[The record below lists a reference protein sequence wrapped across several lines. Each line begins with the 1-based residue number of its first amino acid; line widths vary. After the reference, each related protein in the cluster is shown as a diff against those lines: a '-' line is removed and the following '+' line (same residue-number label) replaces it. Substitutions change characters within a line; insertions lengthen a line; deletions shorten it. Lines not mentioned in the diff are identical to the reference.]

1 MYKKSSLELIS
12 DTADFVMRLREQD
25 AEFCRRMLL
34 AIESGR
40 ETCPIGVNTK
50 RCTENPV
57 PADGWKVACAR
68 IS

>member
-40 ETCPIGVNTK
+40 EICPVGTNTEPYTK
-50 RCTENPV
+50 NPV
-57 PADGWKVACAR
+57 PADGWKQA
-68 IS
+68 